1 VALTAA
7 MYNNGAVQKLEES
20 TVCDGGSCQQ
30 YSQTGQHITMVYAR
44 PHKELPMQSVAAR
57 PVPVL
62 LKVESP
68 DVTLPVDMAE
78 ARMAA
83 EIADFLKTTDLAAVT
98 AGFGRW

>member
-1 VALTAA
+1 

-30 YSQTGQHITMVYAR
+30 YSQTGQHITLVYAR

-68 DVTLPVDMAE
+68 DVTAPVDVAE
-78 ARMAA
+78 AKMAA
-83 EIADFLKTTDLAAVT
+83 QIAEFLKSADLAGVT
-98 AGFGRW
+98 AGFGRR